1 MKRAETEGTDIN
13 FYAET
18 EGTDINQ
25 AAVFNDSKQSFLS
38 NSNNLL
44 YKQFMVVAFA
54 LFISQ
59 PIFAADINLFTTDGE
74 SFKGVLNTDSKVE
87 FIEGILEGK
96 TGSFILNNTISGIK
110 ATDEGTGNKAA
121 NNSYIIQA
129 TDEGTGIPATDEGT
143 GTPATDDGTG
153 ELLATDEGTG
163 SPTNTL
169 ELDNRVMTINLLC
182 EQNSTSAIAEIE
194 SVKGIEFMDIG
205 KISING
211 NSDNVCNYLIKL

>member
-1 MKRAETEGTDIN
+1 MKRAETEGTDIK
-13 FYAET
+13 FFAET

-25 AAVFNDSKQSFLS
+25 ETVFDKKEQRFLNKS
-38 NSNNLL
+38 NAIL
-44 YKQFMVVAFA
+44 YKHFMLVTLA

-121 NNSYIIQA
+121 NNGFVFQ
-129 TDEGTGIPATDEGT
+129 ATDEGT
-143 GTPATDDGTG
+143 GTPATDEGTG
-153 ELLATDEGTG
+153 GLLATDEGTG
-163 SPTNTL
+163 SPANSI
-169 ELDNRVMTINLLC
+169 ELDNRVLTVNLSC
-182 EQNSTSAIAEIE
+182 EENSANSNAEIE
-194 SVKGIEFMDIG
+194 SNKGIEFMDIG

-211 NSDNVCNYLIKL
+211 NSVNVCKYLSKL